1 MNEEER
7 EDLEN
12 TVDHYVHTDYTK
24 FTDIILVMDKHA
36 GKGNEDLSE
45 ESFHADM
52 EKIKDTFGDTQSFAR
67 MATIATLGM
76 MTAKMPAQSVIKALC
91 NECNKLRNQLAE
103 KQIEVALNINNMGGE
118 LN

>member
-12 TVDHYVHTDYTK
+12 MVDHYVYTDYTK
-24 FTDIILVMDKHA
+24 FTDIILTMDRHA
-36 GKGNEDLSE
+36 GKDNEDSSE

-52 EKIKDTFGDTQSFAR
+52 EKVKDTFGDTQSFAR
-67 MATIATLGM
+67 MATIATFGM
-76 MTAKMPAQSVIKALC
+76 MTAKTPAQSVIKALC

>member
-1 MNEEER
+1 MNEEEI
-7 EDLEN
+7 EN
-12 TVDHYVHTDYTK
+12 MVDHYVHTDYTK
-24 FTDIILVMDKHA
+24 FTDIILTLDKHA
-36 GKGNEDLSE
+36 GRGSEDFSE

-52 EKIKDTFGDTQSFAR
+52 DRVKDTFGDTQSLVR
-67 MATIATLGM
+67 MVTIATLGM

-91 NECNKLRNQLAE
+91 NECNKLRDQLAE

>member
-1 MNEEER
+1 MNEEEI
-7 EDLEN
+7 EN
-12 TVDHYVHTDYTK
+12 MVDHYVHTDYTK
-24 FTDIILVMDKHA
+24 FTDIILVMDKYA
-36 GKGNEDLSE
+36 SKGNEDLSE

-52 EKIKDTFGDTQSFAR
+52 DRVKDTFGDTQSFAR

-76 MTAKMPAQSVIKALC
+76 MTAKTPAQSVIKALC
-91 NECNKLRNQLAE
+91 NECNKLRNQLVE

>member
-12 TVDHYVHTDYTK
+12 VVDHYVHTDYTR
-24 FTDIILVMDKHA
+24 FTDVILTLDKHMS
-36 GKGNEDLSE
+36 KGNEDLSE
-45 ESFHADM
+45 ESFRADM
-52 EKIKDTFGDTQSFAR
+52 EMLKANFGDTQSFAR
-67 MATIATLGM
+67 MATITMIGM
-76 MTAKMPAQSVIKALC
+76 MRNSMPTQAVIKALC

>member
-1 MNEEER
+1 MNEDER

-12 TVDHYVHTDYTK
+12 MVDHYVYTDYTR
-24 FTDIILVMDKHA
+24 FTDIILTLDKHA
-36 GKGNEDLSE
+36 SKGSEGLSE

-52 EKIKDTFGDTQSFAR
+52 EMLKDNFDDTQSFAR
-67 MATIATLGM
+67 MATIAVIGM
-76 MTAKMPAQSVIKALC
+76 IRDSMPTQAVIKALC